1 MNNNNLVPEGIEKVN
16 RSQFVTFLD
25 TTPNGE
31 NYTFAI
37 LGVGI
42 TDYGISYNP
51 QMETEKWIIE
61 DNART
66 THQSNQKQG
75 SVSQK
80 IYKGD
85 ACFDFVQKGRD
96 VLNYKTHI
104 LDIDRWNGEGGTYPA
119 KLSDGI
125 IAITQFMNED
135 AVIEYDLYYDGDAK
149 EGTVTFDANGV
160 PTFTENTSL

>member
-1 MNNNNLVPEGIEKVN
+1 MNLVPDGIEKIN

-25 TTPNGE
+25 VTPNE
-31 NYTFAI
+31 TNPTFAV

-51 QMETEKWIIE
+51 QVETEKWIIE

-66 THQSNQKQG
+66 THQSNQKQS

-85 ACFDFVQKGRD
+85 ACFEFVEKGRD

-104 LDIDRWNGEGGTYPA
+104 LDIDRWNGEKGTYPA
-119 KLSDGI
+119 KLSDGVV
-125 IAITQFMNED
+125 AITQFMNED
-135 AVIEYDLYYDGDAK
+135 AVIEYDLYYDGDPR
-149 EGTVTFDANGV
+149 EGSVTFNDAGV
-160 PTFTENTSL
+160 PTFTPTTGL